1 MLIRRLRLI
10 TGLVLAL
17 FVTLHF
23 FNHAAGL
30 LSLDAME
37 AVRKT
42 VTLLWHNP
50 IGAFLLYASLLTHFL
65 LALWS
70 LYQRSNLRL
79 KPWEAIQLGFGL
91 LMLPL
96 AAAHIIGTRARLELL
111 NIDVTYP
118 QIVTILWQNP
128 AGTAKQILLMAIV
141 WGHMVVG
148 LHFWLRLKKWYPTA
162 QPYLFLGATL
172 LPTLALMGFVR
183 AGLAVDA
190 ADAQPGWTAAIFGA
204 LKPSDPSLA
213 ETHAMLEPIALTVM
227 AALLIAVL
235 IARQIRRAVR
245 TRIGAYRLRMP
256 SGAQVTASVGTTM
269 LEAIR
274 AAGIPHASVCGGR
287 GRCTTCRVR
296 ISDGGQALPTPNETE
311 ALALRRIEAP
321 ENVRLACQTR
331 PRRDTSIVP
340 LLPPTATAQAAR
352 QLGSVQG
359 QEQAAVV
366 MFLDLRD
373 STALGERLL
382 PYDTV
387 FILNQ
392 FFAEMSAGLRETAG
406 HYAQFNGD
414 GLMAIYGLQTG
425 VEAGCREALEGAVAL
440 HKRLAQLNET
450 LGTELG
456 QSLRM
461 GIGIHCGE
469 AIVGTMGPPD
479 APTLTAVGDNVNIA
493 ARLEALTKT
502 YECSVV
508 VSRTVADTSGLDL
521 NRFALHKA
529 PIRGRDKELEIF
541 AVDDTAK
548 LAEILDL

>member
-10 TGLVLAL
+10 TGLVLA
-17 FVTLHF
+17 VYVVLHF
-23 FNHAAGL
+23 LNHAAGL

-37 AVRKT
+37 IVRKT
-42 VTLLWHNP
+42 VTRLWHNP
-50 IGAFLLYASLLTHFL
+50 VGTILLYGSLLTHFL

-79 KPWEAIQLGFGL
+79 KTWEAIQLGFGL

-96 AAAHIIGTRARLELL
+96 AAAHIIGTRARLELFD
-111 NIDVTYP
+111 IDVTYP

-128 AGTAKQILLMAIV
+128 AGTGKQILLMAIV

-162 QPYLFLGATL
+162 QPYLFLGSTL
-172 LPTLALMGFVR
+172 LPILALMGFVR

-190 ADAQPGWTAAIFGA
+190 ADAQPGWTAAIFDA
-204 LKPSDPSLA
+204 LKPADPSMA
-213 ETHAMLEPIALTVM
+213 EIHAMLEPIALTIM
-227 AALLIAVL
+227 AGLLIAVL
-235 IARQIRRAVR
+235 VARQIRHAVR
-245 TRIGAYRLRMP
+245 SRIGAYKLHMP
-256 SGAQVTASVGTTM
+256 SGDAVTASVGTTM

-296 ISDGGQALPTPNETE
+296 VSDGGQALPTPNETE

-321 ENVRLACQTR
+321 GNVRLACQTR
-331 PRRDTSIVP
+331 PRRDAAIVP

-359 QEQAAVV
+359 HEQPAVI

-414 GLMAIYGLQTG
+414 GLMAIYGLQSG
-425 VEAGCREALEGAVAL
+425 VEAGAREALEGAVAL
-440 HKRLAQLNET
+440 HRRLAHLNET

-479 APTLTAVGDNVNIA
+479 APTLSAVGDNVNIA

-502 YECSVV
+502 YDCPVV
-508 VSRTVADTSGLDL
+508 ISRAVAESAGLDL
-521 NRFALHKA
+521 SRFGAHTA
-529 PIRGRDKELEIF
+529 PIRGRDSELDII
-541 AVDDTAK
+541 AIDDMAA
-548 LAEILDL
+548 LAGILDL

>member
-10 TGLVLAL
+10 TGLILA
-17 FVTLHF
+17 VYVILHF

-37 AVRKT
+37 TVRKT
-42 VTLLWHNP
+42 VTPLWHNP
-50 IGAFLLYASLLTHFL
+50 AGTFLLYGSLLTHFL

-79 KPWEAIQLGFGL
+79 KLWEAIQLGFGL
-91 LMLPL
+91 SLLPL
-96 AAAHIIGTRARLELL
+96 AAAHIIGTRARIGLL
-111 NIDVTYP
+111 DIDVTYP

-148 LHFWLRLKKWYPTA
+148 IHFWLRLKNWYPTA

-172 LPTLALMGFVR
+172 LPALALLGFVR
-183 AGLAVDA
+183 AGLAVDVA
-190 ADAQPGWTAAIFGA
+190 SAQPGWTAAIFQS
-204 LKPSDPSLA
+204 LKPIDSSRA
-213 ETHAMLEPIALTVM
+213 EIHAMLEPIALTVM

-235 IARQIRRAVR
+235 VARQIRRAVR
-245 TRIGAYRLRMP
+245 SQIGAYRLQMP
-256 SGAQVTASVGTTM
+256 SGALVTASVGSTM

-296 ISDGGQALPTPNETE
+296 VSDGGQALPTPNETE

-359 QEQAAVV
+359 HEQATVI

-414 GLMAIYGLQTG
+414 GLMAIYGLQSG

-440 HKRLAQLNET
+440 HRRLTQLNET

-479 APTLTAVGDNVNIA
+479 APTLSAVGDNVNIA

-502 YECSVV
+502 YGCPVV
-508 VSRTVADTSGLDL
+508 VSRAIAETAGLDL
-521 NRFALHKA
+521 SRFAERKA
-529 PIRGRDKELEIF
+529 PIRGRDSELDIF
-541 AVDDTAK
+541 AVDDMTE
-548 LAEILDL
+548 LARILDL

>member
-1 MLIRRLRLI
+1 
-10 TGLVLAL
+10 
-17 FVTLHF
+17 
-23 FNHAAGL
+23 
-30 LSLDAME
+30 
-37 AVRKT
+37 
-42 VTLLWHNP
+42 
-50 IGAFLLYASLLTHFL
+50 
-65 LALWS
+65 
-70 LYQRSNLRL
+70 
-79 KPWEAIQLGFGL
+79 
-91 LMLPL
+91 
-96 AAAHIIGTRARLELL
+96 
-111 NIDVTYP
+111 
-118 QIVTILWQNP
+118 
-128 AGTAKQILLMAIV
+128 
-141 WGHMVVG
+141 
-148 LHFWLRLKKWYPTA
+148 
-162 QPYLFLGATL
+162 
-172 LPTLALMGFVR
+172 
-183 AGLAVDA
+183 
-190 ADAQPGWTAAIFGA
+190 
-204 LKPSDPSLA
+204 
-213 ETHAMLEPIALTVM
+213 MLEPIALTVM

-321 ENVRLACQTR
+321 ENVRLAY
-331 PRRDTSIVP
+331 TSIVP

-440 HKRLAQLNET
+440 HRRLAQLNET

>member
-17 FVTLHF
+17 YVILHF

-37 AVRKT
+37 DVRKT
-42 VTLLWHNP
+42 VTRLWRNP
-50 IGAFLLYASLLTHFL
+50 LGSALLYGSLLTHFL

-79 KPWEAIQLGFGL
+79 KLWEAVQLGFGL
-91 LMLPL
+91 SMLPL

-111 NIDVTYP
+111 GIDVTYP

-128 AGTAKQILLMAIV
+128 SGTAKQILLMAVV
-141 WGHMVVG
+141 WVHMVVG
-148 LHFWLRLKKWYPTA
+148 LHFWLRLKKWYPAA
-162 QPYLFLGATL
+162 QPYLFLGSTL
-172 LPTLALMGFVR
+172 LPILALMGFVR

-190 ADAQPGWTAAIFGA
+190 ADAQPGWTAAIYAA
-204 LKPSDPSLA
+204 LTPRDTSMADF
-213 ETHAMLEPIALTVM
+213 HAKLEPAALTVM

-235 IARQIRRAVR
+235 VARQIRRAVR
-245 TRIGAYRLRMP
+245 SRIGAYRLHMP
-256 SGAQVTASVGTTM
+256 SGAPVTASVGTTM

-296 ISDGGQALPTPNETE
+296 VSDGGPALPKPNETE
-311 ALALRRIEAP
+311 TTALRRIEAP
-321 ENVRLACQTR
+321 DNVRLACQTR

-359 QEQAAVV
+359 HEQAAVI

-392 FFAEMSAGLRETAG
+392 FFAEMSAGLRDTAG

-414 GLMAIYGLQTG
+414 GLMAIYGLQSG

-440 HKRLAQLNET
+440 HRRLAHLNQT

-461 GIGIHCGE
+461 GIGIHCGD

-479 APTLTAVGDNVNIA
+479 APTLSAVGDNVNIA

-502 YECSVV
+502 YGCPVV
-508 VSRTVADTSGLDL
+508 ISRAVAETAGLDL
-521 NRFALHKA
+521 SRFSGHKA
-529 PIRGRDKELEIF
+529 PIRGRDSELDIL
-541 AVDDTAK
+541 AIDDMTE
-548 LAEILDL
+548 LTEVLNL

>member
-1 MLIRRLRLI
+1 MLIRRLRLF

-17 FVTLHF
+17 YVILHF
-23 FNHAAGL
+23 LNHAAGL

-37 AVRKT
+37 DVRKA
-42 VTLLWHNP
+42 VTRLWHNP
-50 IGAFLLYASLLTHFL
+50 VGTVLLYGSLLTHFL

-79 KPWEAIQLGFGL
+79 KAWEAIQLSLGL

-111 NIDVTYP
+111 DIDVTYP

-128 AGTAKQILLMAIV
+128 AGTGKQILLMAIV

-148 LHFWLRLKKWYPTA
+148 LHFWLRLKKWYPAA
-162 QPYLFLGATL
+162 QPYLFLGSTL
-172 LPTLALMGFVR
+172 LPILALMGFVR

-190 ADAQPGWTAAIFGA
+190 ADAQPGWTAAIFDA
-204 LKPSDPSLA
+204 LKPADPSMA
-213 ETHAMLEPIALTVM
+213 EIHAMLEPIALTVM
-227 AALLIAVL
+227 AGLLLAVL
-235 IARQIRRAVR
+235 IARLVRHAVR
-245 TRIGAYRLRMP
+245 SRIGAYRLLMP
-256 SGAQVTASVGTTM
+256 SGALVTASVGTTM

-296 ISDGGQALPTPNETE
+296 VSDGGPALPKPNETE
-311 ALALRRIEAP
+311 TLALHRIEAP

-331 PRRDTSIVP
+331 PRRDASIVP

-359 QEQAAVV
+359 HEQPAVI

-414 GLMAIYGLQTG
+414 GLMAIYGLQSG
-425 VEAGCREALEGAVAL
+425 VEAGAREALEGAVAL
-440 HKRLAQLNET
+440 HQRLAQLNES

-479 APTLTAVGDNVNIA
+479 APTLSAVGDNVNIA

-502 YECSVV
+502 YGCSVV
-508 VSRTVADTSGLDL
+508 VSGAVAESAGLDL
-521 NRFALHKA
+521 SRFGAHKA
-529 PIRGRDKELEIF
+529 PIRGRDNELDII
-541 AVDDTAK
+541 AIDDIGALAK
-548 LAEILDL
+548 ILDL

>member
-1 MLIRRLRLI
+1 MLIRQLRLI

-17 FVTLHF
+17 YVILHF

-42 VTLLWHNP
+42 ITPIWHHP
-50 IGAFLLYASLLTHFL
+50 AGTFLLYISLLTHFL

-70 LYQRSNLRL
+70 LYRRSNLRL
-79 KPWEAIQLGFGL
+79 KLWEAVQLGFGL
-91 LMLPL
+91 SLLPL
-96 AAAHIIGTRARLELL
+96 ATAHIVGTRARIGLL
-111 NIDVTYP
+111 DIDVTYP

-128 AGTAKQILLMAIV
+128 TGSAKQILLMAIV

-172 LPTLALMGFVR
+172 LPALALLGFVR

-190 ADAQPGWTAAIFGA
+190 AAEQPGWTAAIFQS
-204 LKPSDPSLA
+204 LKPADPSRA
-213 ETHAMLEPIALTVM
+213 EVHAMLEPIALTVM

-235 IARQIRRAVR
+235 AARQIRRAVR
-245 TRIGAYRLRMP
+245 SRIGAYRLRLP
-256 SGAQVTASVGTTM
+256 SGPLVTASVGTTM

-296 ISDGGQALPTPNETE
+296 VSAGEQALPVPNETE
-311 ALALRRIEAP
+311 ATALRRIEAP

-331 PRRDTSIVP
+331 PRRDISIVP

-359 QEQAAVV
+359 HEQAAVV

-387 FILNQ
+387 FVLNQ

-414 GLMAIYGLQTG
+414 GLMAIYGLQSG

-440 HKRLAQLNET
+440 NKRLAQLNET

-479 APTLTAVGDNVNIA
+479 APTLSAVGDNVNIA

-502 YECSVV
+502 YTCPVV
-508 VSRTVADTSGLDL
+508 VSRAVAETAGLDL
-521 NRFALHKA
+521 SRFSEHKA
-529 PIRGRDKELEIF
+529 PIRGRDNELDVF
-541 AVDDTAK
+541 AIDDMTE
-548 LAEILDL
+548 LANVLDL

>member
-1 MLIRRLRLI
+1 MLVRRLRLT
-10 TGLVLAL
+10 TGLVLAVYL
-17 FVTLHF
+17 ILHF

-37 AVRKT
+37 AMRKT
-42 VTLLWHNP
+42 VTLFWHNP
-50 IGAFLLYASLLTHFL
+50 IGTALLYGSLLTHFL

-79 KPWEAIQLGFGL
+79 KLWEAIQLGFGL

-96 AAAHIIGTRARLELL
+96 AAGHIIGTRARLELL
-111 NIDVTYP
+111 DIDLTYP
-118 QIVTILWQNP
+118 QLVTILWQNP

-148 LHFWLRLKKWYPTA
+148 LHFWLRLKTWYPTA
-162 QPYLFLGATL
+162 QPYLLLGAAL

-190 ADAQPGWTAAIFGA
+190 ASLVPGWTDA
-204 LKPSDPSLA
+204 LLAPLQPSDPSMA
-213 ETHAMLEPIALTVM
+213 EVHSRLEPIALSVM
-227 AALLIAVL
+227 AGLLIVVL
-235 IARQIRRAVR
+235 AARQIRRMVR
-245 TRIGAYRLRMP
+245 SRIGAYRLQMP
-256 SGAQVTASVGTTM
+256 SGAVVTASVGSTM

-296 ISDGGQALPTPNETE
+296 VSDGGQTLPRPNDTE
-311 ALALRRIEAP
+311 ATALRRIEAP
-321 ENVRLACQTR
+321 ANVRLACQTR
-331 PRRDTSIVP
+331 PRRDISIVP

-359 QEQAAVV
+359 HEQAAVI
-366 MFLDLRD
+366 MFLDLRE

-392 FFAEMSAGLRETAG
+392 FFAEMSAGLRETGG

-414 GLMAIYGLQTG
+414 GLMAIYGLRSG
-425 VEAGCREALEGAVAL
+425 VDAGCREALEGAVTL
-440 HKRLAQLNET
+440 HRRLDRLNET

-461 GIGIHCGE
+461 GIGLHCGE

-479 APTLTAVGDNVNIA
+479 APTLTAVGDTVNIA

-502 YECSVV
+502 YGCAVV
-508 VSRTVADTSGLDL
+508 VSQAVAETAGLDL
-521 NRFALHKA
+521 GRFTRHTA
-529 PIRGRDKELEIF
+529 PIRGRDKELEIH
-541 AVDDTAK
+541 AIDDTAE
-548 LAEILDL
+548 LARALRI